1 MAWTQTEI
9 DALILVAKGT
19 SGNVAEAIA
28 NELSLGQWVSD
39 SMYHLYTL
47 EGCINALQKG
57 GYGVDVPYTD
67 NDYNTIAEIIDKIA
81 TVSVKN

>member
-19 SGNVAEAIA
+19 SGNIAETIA

-47 EGCINALQKG
+47 DSCINALQKG
-57 GYGVDVPYTD
+57 KYGVDVPYTD
-67 NDYNTIAEIIDKIA
+67 ADYNTIAEIIDKIA